1 VRKYPL
7 NKSLHFAAAL
17 TAVVAITFVYRR
29 LVIVNNT
36 TVALSFLLAVLV
48 AATFSGLA
56 VGVFTSLAAVLAFNY
71 FFLPPFGTFTIAD
84 PQNWVALF
92 AFLMSALIASHLA
105 AKERKEA
112 EAADRRRRETERLY
126 AFSQRLLEAGNVL
139 ELLNTIPRRIVDA
152 FEAGAAALYAASEQE
167 IYRSGPDTAQIGSE
181 QLKAAMARE
190 EPTVDSERGLCFV
203 TVRMGVR
210 PIGSLGLSGALL
222 SRQTLEALGTLI
234 AIAMERARAIE
245 SLTKTEAAKE
255 NEKLKSALLDSITHD
270 LRTPLTSIKASV
282 TGLLSDGNLSEGH
295 RRELLTII
303 NEESDRLNQLVEEAG
318 EMAQLDAG
326 EVELS
331 LLPRSV
337 KEVVAAALEQC
348 KNILA
353 ERRVEVRI
361 PEGLPPVRAD
371 LARAKE
377 VLVRLVENANQY
389 SPKSEP
395 IVISAET
402 DGKFVVTSVADR
414 GPGIDDLEQVLIFDK
429 FYRGRERR
437 FDGSGTGMG
446 LPIARALAEAHG
458 GTLAVTSQLG
468 HGSVFHFSLPVS
480 AVARKVE

>member
-1 VRKYPL
+1 MQ
-7 NKSLHFAAAL
+7 FAAAVA
-17 TAVVAITFVYRR
+17 AVLVITFVYRR
-29 LVIVNNT
+29 LVTVNNT

-56 VGVFTSLAAVLAFNY
+56 VGVFTSVIAVLAFNY
-71 FFLPPFGTFTIAD
+71 FFLPPVGTFTIRD

-92 AFLMSALIASHLA
+92 VFLVSALIASHLA
-105 AKERKEA
+105 AQERKEA
-112 EAADRRRRETERLY
+112 EVADRRRREIERLY

-139 ELLNTIPRRIVDA
+139 ELLNTIPRRIVDV
-152 FEAGAAALYAASEQE
+152 FEAGAAALYAASERE
-167 IYRSGPDTAQIGSE
+167 IYRSGPDTVQIESE

-190 EPTVDSERGLCFV
+190 EPSIDSERGLCFV

-210 PIGSLGLSGALL
+210 PIGSLGISGVLL

-245 SLTKTEAAKE
+245 GLTKTEAAKE
-255 NEKLKSALLDSITHD
+255 NEKLKSALLDSVTHD

-282 TGLLSDGNLSEGH
+282 TGLLSDENLSEGH

-331 LLPRSV
+331 LRPHSV
-337 KEVVAAALEQC
+337 REVVEAALEQC
-348 KNILA
+348 KNILG
-353 ERRVEVRI
+353 ERQIEVRI
-361 PEGLPPVRAD
+361 PEDLPPVQVD

-377 VLVRLVENANQY
+377 VLVRLLENANQY

-395 IVISAET
+395 IVISAENE
-402 DGKFVVTSVADR
+402 GKCVITSVGDR

-437 FDGSGTGMG
+437 FEGSGTGMG

-458 GTLAVTSQLG
+458 GTLGVTSQLG
-468 HGSVFHFSLPVS
+468 HGSVFHFTLPVS
-480 AVARKVE
+480 LVVKKVR

>member
-1 VRKYPL
+1 MRKYPL
-7 NKSLHFAAAL
+7 NNILHFAAAV
-17 TAVVAITFVYRR
+17 TAVLAITFVYRR
-29 LVIVNNT
+29 LVTVNNT

-48 AATFSGLA
+48 AATFAGLA
-56 VGVFTSLAAVLAFNY
+56 VGIVTSLAAVLAFNY
-71 FFLPPFGTFTIAD
+71 FFLPPFGTLTVAD

-92 AFLMSALIASHLA
+92 AFLASALIASHLA
-105 AKERKEA
+105 AQERKEA
-112 EAADRRRRETERLY
+112 GIADRRRREIERLY
-126 AFSQRLLEAGNVL
+126 AFSQGLLEAGNVL
-139 ELLNTIPRRIVDA
+139 ELLNTIPRRIVDS

-167 IYRSGPDTAQIGSE
+167 IYRSGPDTAQLESE
-181 QLKAAMARE
+181 QLKAGMVRE
-190 EPTVDSERGLCFV
+190 EPSIDSERGLCFV

-210 PIGSLGLSGALL
+210 PIGSLGISGVLL

-245 SLTKTEAAKE
+245 GLTKTEAAKE
-255 NEKLKSALLDSITHD
+255 NERLKSALLDSITHD

-282 TGLLSDGNLSEGH
+282 TGLLSDENLSESH

-331 LLPRSV
+331 LQAHSV
-337 KEVVAAALEQC
+337 KEVVEAALEQC
-348 KNILA
+348 KNALGP
-353 ERRVEVRI
+353 RRIELRL
-361 PEGLPPVRAD
+361 PAGLPPVQAD
-371 LARAKE
+371 LARARE
-377 VLVRLVENANQY
+377 VLVRLLENANQY

-458 GTLAVTSQLG
+458 GTLGVTSQLG
-468 HGSVFHFSLPVS
+468 HGSVFHFSLPVT
-480 AVARKVE
+480 AAAKKVR

>member
-1 VRKYPL
+1 LAV
-7 NKSLHFAAAL
+7 AAFLLAIL
-17 TAVVAITFVYRR
+17 TCAYSRV
-29 LVIVNNT
+29 LQVNQT
-36 TVALSFLLAVLV
+36 TVALSFLLAI
-48 AATFSGLA
+48 LA
-56 VGVFTSLAAVLAFNY
+56 VSAVWGMVVSVCMSVTAMLLFNY
-71 FFLPPFGTFTIAD
+71 FFLPPIGTFTVSD
-84 PQNWVALF
+84 PQNWVALG
-92 AFLMSALIASHLA
+92 AFLTTSITGSQLSARI
-105 AKERKEA
+105 RKEA
-112 EAADRRRRETERLY
+112 NASDSRRREVERLY

-152 FEAGAAALYAASEQE
+152 FEAGAAALFAAGEGE
-167 IYRSGPDTAQIGSE
+167 IYRSGPDTVQIGSE
-181 QLKAAMARE
+181 QLKATTARE
-190 EPTVDSERGLCFV
+190 EPTIDSERGLCFV

-210 PIGSLGLSGALL
+210 PIGSLGISGVLL

-245 SLTKTEAAKE
+245 GLTKTEAAKE

-282 TGLLSDGNLSEGH
+282 TGLLSDENLSEGH

-331 LLPRSV
+331 LRPHSV
-337 KEVVAAALEQC
+337 REVVEAALEQC
-348 KNILA
+348 KNILG
-353 ERRVEVRI
+353 ERRIEVRM
-361 PEGLPPVRAD
+361 PEGLPPVQVD

-377 VLVRLVENANQY
+377 VLVRLLENANQY

-395 IVISAET
+395 IVISAENE
-402 DGKFVVTSVADR
+402 GKCVITSVADR

-437 FDGSGTGMG
+437 FEGSGTGMG

-458 GTLAVTSQLG
+458 GTLGVTSQLG
-468 HGSVFHFSLPVS
+468 HGSVFHFTLPVS
-480 AVARKVE
+480 PVVKKVR

>member
-1 VRKYPL
+1 VRKDPL
-7 NKSLHFAAAL
+7 NNILHYVAAAA
-17 TAVVAITFVYRR
+17 AVLAISLVYRR
-29 LVIVNNT
+29 LVPVNNT
-36 TVALSFLLAVLV
+36 TAALSFLLAVLV

-56 VGVFTSLAAVLAFNY
+56 VGIFTSLAAVLAFNY
-71 FFLPPFGTFTIAD
+71 FFLPPIGTLTIRD

-92 AFLMSALIASHLA
+92 AFLTSALIASHLA
-105 AKERKEA
+105 AREREEA
-112 EAADRRRRETERLY
+112 EDANRRRREIERLY

-139 ELLNTIPRRIVDA
+139 ELLNTIPRRIVDS
-152 FEAGAAALYAASEQE
+152 FEAGAAALYAASEQQV
-167 IYRSGPDTAQIGSE
+167 YRSGPDTAQIEAE
-181 QLKAAMARE
+181 QLKAAIARE
-190 EPTVDSERGLCFV
+190 EPTIDSERGLCFA

-210 PIGSLGLSGALL
+210 PIGSLGISGALL

-234 AIAMERARAIE
+234 AIAMERARAVE

-255 NEKLKSALLDSITHD
+255 SEKLKSALLDSITHD

-282 TGLLSDGNLSEGH
+282 TGLLSDGKLSEGH

-303 NEESDRLNQLVEEAG
+303 NEESDRLNQLVEEAA
-318 EMAQLDAG
+318 EMSQLDAG

-331 LLPRSV
+331 LQPRSV
-337 KEVVAAALEQC
+337 KEVVEAALEQC
-348 KNILA
+348 KNALA
-353 ERRVEVRI
+353 ERRIEVRM
-361 PEGLPPVRAD
+361 PEGLPPILVD

-377 VLVRLVENANQY
+377 VVVRLLENANQY

-458 GTLAVTSQLG
+458 GTLGVTSQLG
-468 HGSVFHFSLPVS
+468 RGSVFHFSLPVS
-480 AVARKVE
+480 SVAKKVG